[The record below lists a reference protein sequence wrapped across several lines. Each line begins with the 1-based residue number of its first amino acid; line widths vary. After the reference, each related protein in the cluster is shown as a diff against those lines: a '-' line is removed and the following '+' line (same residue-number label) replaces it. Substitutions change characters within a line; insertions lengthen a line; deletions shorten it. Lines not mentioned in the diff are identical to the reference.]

1 MLEGATF
8 RDFRIFM
15 DQIKDTVKKIRGTIS
30 RYKMV
35 EAGDKVIVGVSGGP
49 DSVCLLDV
57 MKTLSGELNISIV
70 AAHFNHGLRKGEDE
84 SETRLVEGIAQS
96 MGLPFE
102 TEKASHLSRDDPS
115 LEERAR
121 EARYAFLERVRERY
135 GSRRIAVGHNKND
148 QAETVLIRLL
158 RGTGPSGLAGINPV
172 RDNGIIRPLIEVD
185 RQEVI
190 GYLDARG
197 LSYAHDSSNTDT
209 RYLRNRIRLE
219 LLPRMRDYQPQI
231 IEQLCRL
238 SNIIRDE
245 DAYME
250 SLASDWA
257 GKEAEKGGKGDI
269 SVPLASLEKL
279 PGPLRNRVIR
289 ILLKKV
295 RGNHYPLEH
304 DHIASVLGLLDNS
317 QRPQSTIDLPN
328 GMVAR
333 RRYDRLQ
340 FTLRPPKRVRS
351 YTYNLDGPGTYYVEA
366 IRQTLRLEE
375 VEGDDGN
382 ILRGWSAATAYLD
395 AGKLQYPLVIR
406 NVKPGDR
413 FTPLGMKGTK
423 KVKDF
428 FIDLKVPS
436 EIRASI
442 PILTCRNSIVWVCGY
457 RIDNRFKVS
466 PRTEKILKITIS
478 S

>member
-1 MLEGATF
+1 MN
-8 RDFRIFM
+8 
-15 DQIKDTVKKIRGTIS
+15 QIQETIKKIRGTIS
-30 RYKMV
+30 RYEMV

-57 MKTLSGELNISIV
+57 MKTLSGELNISLMV
-70 AAHFNHGLRKGEDE
+70 AHFNHGLREGEDE
-84 SETRLVEGIAQS
+84 AETRLVEEIAES

-121 EARYAFLERVRERY
+121 EARYAFLERVRERH
-135 GSRRIAVGHNKND
+135 GSRKIAVGHNKND

-158 RGTGPSGLAGINPV
+158 RGAGPSGLAGISPV
-172 RDNGIIRPLIEVD
+172 RDSGIIRPLIEVD

-257 GKEAEKGGKGDI
+257 GKEVEEGSNGKGDI
-269 SVPLASLEKL
+269 SVPLASLARL

-295 RGNHYPLEH
+295 KGDHYPMEH
-304 DHIASVLGLLDNS
+304 DHIASVLGLLDNC

-328 GMVAR
+328 GIVAR
-333 RRYDRLQ
+333 KRYDSLH
-340 FTLRPPKRVRS
+340 FTLRPPKRVGS

-375 VEGDDGN
+375 AERGDEDIFG
-382 ILRGWSAATAYLD
+382 GGSAATAYLD

-406 NVKPGDR
+406 NLMPGDR

-436 EIRASI
+436 EIRAST

-466 PRTEKILKITIS
+466 PRTEKILKIAMS